1 MSAPAPPF
9 RRILVGIDASP
20 AELLGLFVEDE
31 DVLRLAG
38 LPFAGVVRVP
48 SGVHEP
54 LDRTRAEAEL
64 RALAGRARDALARV
78 ASTARLGFTFAVERG
93 RVVATVLAAS
103 EGVDLLVLGAGGLR
117 RSGRAGAG
125 ETALAAAERA
135 RSSVLLLPDGARF
148 GEPVVAVD
156 DGSPGAPRALAVARA
171 LAGGGGAAVVVAPP
185 AATGG
190 VPAALARLDPGLV
203 VVAGGGRHG
212 AGAGLEAIL
221 AEGRAALV
229 VR

>member
-1 MSAPAPPF
+1 VAGAAAAGLAA
-9 RRILVGIDASP
+9 RLG

-48 SGVHEP
+48 SGAQEP
-54 LDRTRAEAEL
+54 LDRARAEAEL
-64 RALAGRARDALARV
+64 RALAGRAREALARA
-78 ASTARLGFTFAVERG
+78 ASPARLAFTFAVERG

-103 EGVDLLVLGAGGLR
+103 ARADLLVLGAGGLR
-117 RSGRAGAG
+117 RSGRTGAG
-125 ETALAAAERA
+125 DTARAAAERA

-171 LAGGGGAAVVVAPP
+171 LSDPGGAAVVVAPP
-185 AATGG
+185 GAAGG

-203 VVAGGGRHG
+203 VVAAGGRHG
-212 AGAGLEAIL
+212 AGPGLDAIL
-221 AEGRAALV
+221 ADGRAVLV